1 MKIMQKT
8 RVQAKFK
15 IYTSAKE
22 NVEKN
27 KKLSS
32 NPKEVGGD
40 GGMQDGGA

>member
-1 MKIMQKT
+1 MKIIQKT
-8 RVQAKFK
+8 RVQAKYK

-32 NPKEVGGD
+32 NPKEVGGG